1 MYNSAKAAQIIAY
14 LALKNAARSI
24 NMLKAIKLV
33 YISDREALKRYATPM
48 LDERRASMPH
58 GPVNSQT
65 YNLAKG
71 EVEDERWSAILED
84 RADHMIGV
92 KLTVTIDSLDELS
105 DAEVEMLDDIWVKFG
120 HMDQWQLRD
129 WTHKSENIPEWEDP
143 NGSSSLIPLSR
154 LLHAVGIAN
163 TTEHEEF
170 LRDQSAVGKLLAN
183 LA

>member
-48 LDERRASMPH
+48 LDERRVSMPH

-65 YNLAKG
+65 YDLAKG
-71 EVEDERWSAILED
+71 EIEDERWSTILED
-84 RADHMIGV
+84 RANHMIGV
-92 KLTVTIDSLDELS
+92 KPNITIDNLDELS
-105 DAEVEMLDDIWVKFG
+105 DAEIATLDDVWMQFG
-120 HMDQWQLRD
+120 GMNQWQLCD

-170 LRDQSAVGKLLAN
+170 LQDQSAVSKLLAN